1 MASNFYVKTSRSVG
15 STFTAVN
22 GYTVGAGV
30 QTTVIGL
37 TVANS
42 LSGGAINAPG
52 ILIDA
57 VINDGTNNTYIVR
70 GASVPGGGSI
80 VLVGGEQ
87 KIVLQTGYS
96 VQVRSD
102 TSSSADVIMSVLEI
116 S

>member
-1 MASNFYVKTSRSVG
+1 M
-15 STFTAVN
+15 
-22 GYTVGAGV
+22 
-30 QTTVIGL
+30 
-37 TVANS
+37 
-42 LSGGAINAPG
+42 
-52 ILIDA
+52 
-57 VINDGTNNTYIVR
+57 
-70 GASVPGGGSI
+70 PGGGSI